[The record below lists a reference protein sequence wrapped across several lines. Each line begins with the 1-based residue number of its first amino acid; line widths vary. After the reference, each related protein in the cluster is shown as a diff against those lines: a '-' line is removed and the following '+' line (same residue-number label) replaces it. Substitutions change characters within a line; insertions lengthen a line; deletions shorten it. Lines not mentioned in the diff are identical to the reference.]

1 MGKLAI
7 EKRGILVKGSWIRDS
22 RYHGSSN
29 VPIVPGGC
37 GLGQQHTVDHNSC
50 GWVERL
56 PVLPLNPLCFC
67 ALCSALAYLWLLW
80 AMACAP
86 PLGDLPLDHCRS
98 CDNHTPTITWRLLSM
113 HTDCVVVTIAT
124 KQPQKSAWPA
134 NVNWANYFWSLS
146 LTSSSCWLEH
156 SLGQVLLNSSWDKDA
171 FFQILSDV
179 HDNHEVRLRFY
190 FFLNLLI
197 LLHAVN
203 TFLCLFF
210 FVCS

>member
-7 EKRGILVKGSWIRDS
+7 VKREILAKGSWIRDS
-22 RYHGSSN
+22 RYHGFSN

-37 GLGQQHTVDHNSC
+37 GLGQQHIVDLNSC

-67 ALCSALAYLWLLW
+67 VLCSALAYLWLLG
-80 AMACAP
+80 AMAPIGWSAIGS
-86 PLGDLPLDHCRS
+86 LQIMWQSRLPS
-98 CDNHTPTITWRLLSM
+98 PGRLLSM

-134 NVNWANYFWSLS
+134 NVNWAHYFWSLS
-146 LTSSSCWLEH
+146 LTSSSWLDH

>member
-1 MGKLAI
+1 MGWVSNILLTVTAVVGWRDYLFYLWTLCVFVLFVLLWHTSGCSGQWHVLPHWVICHWVIADHVAI
-7 EKRGILVKGSWIRDS
+7 TRLPS
-22 RYHGSSN
+22 
-29 VPIVPGGC
+29 PGG
-37 GLGQQHTVDHNSC
+37 
-50 GWVERL
+50 
-56 PVLPLNPLCFC
+56 
-67 ALCSALAYLWLLW
+67 
-80 AMACAP
+80 
-86 PLGDLPLDHCRS
+86 
-98 CDNHTPTITWRLLSM
+98 LLSM